1 VDISTD
7 RDLVDAAR
15 AGDERAF
22 GTLVERHTGKLY
34 RVALHMLGNRA
45 DAEDCVQDCWL
56 LAWRQL
62 RRYRADASL
71 STWLYR
77 IATTTALMQL
87 RRRRPTST
95 LHEAA
100 ALPDASPGADP
111 ARVAESAAVRRA
123 LLQLTAEHRAVI
135 VLREFAGLSYD
146 ELGTALGL
154 TVPAARSRLHRARLN
169 LAELLQEWR

>member
-22 GTLVERHTGKLY
+22 GTLVERHTAKLY

-45 DAEDCVQDCWL
+45 DAEDCVQDSWL
-56 LAWRQL
+56 TAWRQL
-62 RRYRADASL
+62 RRYRADAAL
-71 STWLYR
+71 GTWLYR

-87 RRRRPTST
+87 RRRRPTAPLES
-95 LHEAA
+95 AA
-100 ALPDASPGADP
+100 GMPDPSPAGDP
-111 ARVAESAAVRRA
+111 SRSAESTAVRRA

-146 ELGTALGL
+146 ELGAALGL
-154 TVPAARSRLHRARLN
+154 TVPAARSRLHRARLM
-169 LAELLQEWR
+169 LAQLLQEWR